1 MSEGDTFLHKAI
13 YDISLL
19 IRDPTASPVQGAEDL
34 IRRFCTK
41 ELRGVEGGVEGVEDY
56 VANAVVDLV
65 LMSTWSIAA
74 TQLGVDNL
82 PVRIPLLTCYS
93 LTGLDVHIRKRLE
106 DVPDVTRSTTGER
119 GRDAES
125 QSEDTGII
133 EEDG

>member
-19 IRDPTASPVQGAEDL
+19 IRDPNASPVQGAEEV

-74 TQLGVDNL
+74 TQMGVGNL
-82 PVRIPLLTCYS
+82 PVSTWLLLEASGEQGCMS
-93 LTGLDVHIRKRLE
+93 EKGQKR
-106 DVPDVTRSTTGER
+106 ER
-119 GRDAES
+119 
-125 QSEDTGII
+125 
-133 EEDG
+133 

>member
-19 IRDPTASPVQGAEDL
+19 IRDPTASPVQGAEEL

-82 PVRIPLLTCYS
+82 PVCIPSSECDT
-93 LTGLDVHIRKRLE
+93 LTGSDIHIRKRSE
-106 DVPDVTRSTTGER
+106 DVPDVTRSITGE
-119 GRDAES
+119 
-125 QSEDTGII
+125 
-133 EEDG
+133 

>member
-82 PVRIPLLTCYS
+82 PVSIPLSVCYPLTD
-93 LTGLDVHIRKRLE
+93 LDIHIRERFKDLS
-106 DVPDVTRSTTGER
+106 DVARSITGE
-119 GRDAES
+119 
-125 QSEDTGII
+125 
-133 EEDG
+133 

>member
-19 IRDPTASPVQGAEDL
+19 IRDPAASPVQGTEDL

-82 PVRIPLLTCYS
+82 PVSLSSLGSIQLTS
-93 LTGLDVHIRKRLE
+93 LDVHVRTRFE
-106 DVPDVTRSTTGER
+106 DMSDVARSITGE
-119 GRDAES
+119 
-125 QSEDTGII
+125 
-133 EEDG
+133 

>member
-19 IRDPTASPVQGAEDL
+19 IRDPAASPVQGTEDL

-82 PVRIPLLTCYS
+82 PVSHSYMGSI
-93 LTGLDVHIRKRLE
+93 
-106 DVPDVTRSTTGER
+106 
-119 GRDAES
+119 
-125 QSEDTGII
+125 
-133 EEDG
+133 

>member
-19 IRDPTASPVQGAEDL
+19 IRDPNASPVQGAEDL

-74 TQLGVDNL
+74 TQLGVGNL
-82 PVRIPLLTCYS
+82 PVSP
-93 LTGLDVHIRKRLE
+93 GGPGDWVKKRGKRNHTDDRHSHSQE
-106 DVPDVTRSTTGER
+106 IFER
-119 GRDAES
+119 VKCCEKHSKRTKEKCGKS
-125 QSEDTGII
+125 ILV
-133 EEDG
+133 

>member
-19 IRDPTASPVQGAEDL
+19 IRDPAASPVQGAEDL

-82 PVRIPLLTCYS
+82 PVS
-93 LTGLDVHIRKRLE
+93 LSYMGSNQLIGLDVHICQRSE
-106 DVPDVTRSTTGER
+106 DVSNVTRGTTGE
-119 GRDAES
+119 
-125 QSEDTGII
+125 
-133 EEDG
+133 

>member
-82 PVRIPLLTCYS
+82 PVRIPHLNVLA
-93 LTGLDVHIRKRLE
+93 D
-106 DVPDVTRSTTGER
+106 RSR
-119 GRDAES
+119 RSHS
-125 QSEDTGII
+125 QEI
-133 EEDG
+133 